1 MATIGDYLISIG
13 FDTKAVTK
21 GLKDLGTMM
30 VKGVKTIIEGATK
43 AATALG
49 DSISKLPHRP
59 VSLLAQSVNGLKGA
73 FSSLLPY
80 VAGYTIGSFFKSIHD
95 NANELDKLSE
105 RTGANIQELQN
116 WQGVMKEAGGDIKAV
131 TSMAGKLQDPS
142 QIGYLRALGVN
153 TNSVTDAMTSLSD
166 IMHRSSKFTRKE
178 IGSQLG
184 IDEDTV
190 ELLGKG
196 RKELQRLYKAQQ
208 KNGKLTKES
217 IQQTKNVDTAIS
229 KAKLALTGAA
239 NILYT
244 QVIPYVANFAQ
255 NVSQMV
261 QTLLQSEHGCAILAA
276 GLGLITV
283 ALMGIGGALKMACLG
298 LLLLLLEDIYVWLQ
312 GGDAAFGEF
321 YDTVAKFFKDASQW
335 VKDSIRGWEELF
347 QSLKNLGTGIK
358 QWWEGLIDGI
368 VKFFTD
374 KFSVI
379 TGTFE
384 SIRKGIGSIFG
395 TGGSAS
401 VKIPNASTVNNA
413 NRNIEQH
420 NNVTV
425 HVAGTSA
432 TAQEIGDGVTQGLN
446 DANRISNQAASGN
459 AS

>member
-13 FDTKAVTK
+13 FDTKAVSK
-21 GLKDLGTMM
+21 GLANLGNM
-30 VKGVKTIIEGATK
+30 VQKAITTTVEGATK
-43 AATALG
+43 SFNALG
-49 DSISKLPHRP
+49 DSVNKLPHRP
-59 VSLLAQSVNGLKGA
+59 VSLLAQSVDGLKGTL
-73 FSSLLPY
+73 SSLKPY
-80 VAGYTIGSFFKSIHD
+80 IAGYTIGKFFKSIHD

-116 WQGVMKEAGGDIKAV
+116 WQGVMKEAGGNMKLV
-131 TSMAGKLQDPS
+131 SSMAGKLQDPS

-217 IQQTKNVDTAIS
+217 IQQTKNVDVAIT
-229 KAKLALTGAA
+229 KAKQALTGAA

-283 ALMGIGGALKMACLG
+283 ALMGIGGALKMAGLG

-321 YDTVAKFFKDASQW
+321 YNTVAKFFKDASQW

-347 QSLKNLGTGIK
+347 QSLENIGKKIK
-358 QWWEGLIDGI
+358 KWWEGLIDGI
-368 VKFFTD
+368 VNFFTD

-379 TGTFE
+379 TDTFE
-384 SIRKGIGSIFG
+384 KVRKGISSIFG
-395 TGGSAS
+395 TGGSAN
-401 VKIPNASTVNNA
+401 VKIPSTSTINNA
-413 NRNIEQH
+413 NRNIEQT

-425 HVAGTSA
+425 NVSGTRA
-432 TAQEIGDGVTQGLN
+432 TPQEIGNGVVQAVN
-446 DANRISNQAASGN
+446 NINQPASGV
-459 AS
+459 SL